1 MLGGLLSLTVK
12 KNRKSLPIMKSIIYN
27 IILSVLIL
35 VAFLGLFSEP
45 PQTLPTTQWALSLI
59 ATKAIGFGA
68 IYAIYRIIK
77 NHQ

>member
-1 MLGGLLSLTVK
+1 
-12 KNRKSLPIMKSIIYN
+12 MKSIIYN
-27 IILSVLIL
+27 IILAVLIL

-45 PQTLPTTQWALSLI
+45 PETLPTKQWVLSLI

-68 IYAIYRIIK
+68 IYAIYCIIK